1 MKEYMMIMKNWPG
14 FGSTVFNVTVQ
25 CCFFFSHAVIPELFL
40 TFLWSCSP
48 VSAHFIQEGLPKRGE
63 VALFLKKVLT
73 KGGKVAL
80 HREKRIPEQTI
91 DWSLYKGKIGR

>member
-25 CCFFFSHAVIPELFL
+25 CCFFFL
-40 TFLWSCSP
+40 TLLYLNYFS
-48 VSAHFIQEGLPKRGE
+48 GLPKREE
-63 VALFLKKVLT
+63 VALFIKEVLT

-80 HREKRIPEQTI
+80 HREKRI
-91 DWSLYKGKIGR
+91 